1 MQTVYIMVGP
11 TGSGKTRHAELLAKN
26 TGAVRIGTD
35 SYRGKKL
42 NEAVAQAL
50 AAGQSVI
57 VNGTHPKQSRRQ
69 DFADIARQYGAKT
82 RCIRLDANKKTAAKR
97 SRLASAAQRYTVAG
111 KFFQNF
117 EQLGTECDEKEI
129 IPVDP
134 IVNNKRVNNKPS
146 LPTTT
151 KRPSNL
157 TWSNEQLRAAQNL
170 NGRQHLFI
178 MMGPSGAGKST
189 YAQRLAALT
198 GSVIVSS
205 DVYKSSRPKID
216 KAVKEAL
223 TSGKSVIVNA
233 THPSRERRE
242 QLARIARQSGIATR
256 CIHRDVNK
264 KTAEGRSKLKDPIV
278 YFASS
283 KYWKAFEAPGNECD
297 KVYVVTNAN
306 KKNSSKPTSSAPLKK
321 TKLVH
326 NTSGVNTSLGA
337 PSLNT
342 SLNTSVNTTLGA
354 SSAKSN
360 STKVNSTM
368 LATPMPT
375 LAAPMP
381 MLAEK
386 YDPRSHTGSFYAS
399 EKLDGIRALAVD
411 GTLYTRAGNV
421 IAAPSWFLRLIPPGT
436 YDGELYAGRG
446 QFNVVSSTVMK
457 KKPVDDEWKRIQY
470 RIFDDHA
477 STTSYKNTLTALR
490 KQLPACDAGNQ
501 VCVIDQR
508 LVSNHNTI
516 SKFHQNVKNKGGEG
530 LMLRRNVPYVKSRS
544 TSILKVKSHIEQE
557 AVVIGFN
564 PKPDGSVKSFQMKF
578 VNGQHV
584 GVQFNLA
591 VQSEAKKSQIK
602 MGDIL
607 TVQFAEYTKTG
618 KPRFPVFKGVRTNI
632 STRSYTL

>member
-26 TGAVRIGTD
+26 TGAVKIGTD

-69 DFADIARQYGAKT
+69 DFADIARKYGAKT

-117 EQLGTECDEKEI
+117 EQLGTECDEKQI

-134 IVNNKRVNNKPS
+134 IVNNKPS
-146 LPTTT
+146 T
-151 KRPSNL
+151 KRPLNATVAQSNL
-157 TWSNEQLRAAQNL
+157 TRSNELTWSDEQLRAGQNL

-233 THPSRERRE
+233 THPSKERRE

-264 KTAEGRSKLKDPIV
+264 KTAERRSKLKEPIV

-297 KVYVVTNAN
+297 KVYVITNAN
-306 KKNSSKPTSSAPLKK
+306 KKKNSFTSSSVPLKK

-326 NTSGVNTSLGA
+326 NTSSVNTSSGA
-337 PSLNT
+337 S
-342 SLNTSVNTTLGA
+342 SVNTP
-354 SSAKSN
+354 SAKSN
-360 STKVNSTM
+360 STKVNSTGYVGI
-368 LATPMPT
+368 P
-375 LAAPMP
+375 PMP

-386 YDPRSHTGSFYAS
+386 YDSRTHSGSFYAS

-411 GTLYTRAGNV
+411 GTLYTRTGNV
-421 IAAPSWFLRLIPPGT
+421 IAAPTWFLRLIPPGT

-446 QFNVVSSTVMK
+446 QFSVVSSTVMK
-457 KKPVDDEWKRIQY
+457 KTPVDDEWKRIQY

-477 STTSYKNTLTALR
+477 STSSYKNTLNALR
-490 KQLPACDAGNQ
+490 KKLPACDAGNQ

-557 AVVIGFN
+557 AVVVGFN

-591 VQSEAKKSQIK
+591 VQSEAKKSQIHI
-602 MGDIL
+602 GDVI

-618 KPRFPVFKGVRTNI
+618 KPRFPVFKGVRRNI
-632 STRSYTL
+632 AV